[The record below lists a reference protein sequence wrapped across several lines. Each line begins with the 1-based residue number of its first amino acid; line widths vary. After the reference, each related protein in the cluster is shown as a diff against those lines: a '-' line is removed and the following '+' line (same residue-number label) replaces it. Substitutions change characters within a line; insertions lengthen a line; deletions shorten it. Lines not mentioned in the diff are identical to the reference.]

1 MHKDDKSFQLT
12 WFFKWFLN
20 NQAVTG
26 LLVTL
31 LLFLNILVFTKIS
44 SLFTPVLYFGAV
56 IMLPL
61 VMSTILYYLLEPS
74 VSWLEKKGLGRVG
87 AISLV
92 FVLVVLGLILIV
104 ANFLPM
110 AEQQITSFVRNL
122 PAYTRNVESNLLAL
136 LQDERLA
143 GLRPQLE
150 GQIDN
155 LSQNAVAYAE
165 TFSRE
170 AVNWVGNFA
179 STLAKVTVAII
190 IMPFILFYFLR
201 DGKEMKAGLI
211 RYIPTKMRA
220 SATRILSGVNAQL
233 AGYVQGQVTV
243 AIVVGIMFSIMF
255 SLIGLPYAITF
266 GVMAGVLNMI
276 PYLGSFLAMV
286 PVVILGLVGGPVML
300 IKVLLVFM
308 IEQTI
313 EGRFVTPLVLGSKLS
328 IHPITIMFILLT
340 TGSMFGVWGVF
351 LGIPIYASIKVV
363 VKEIFTWYRQVS
375 GLYEEE
381 ENLNYVE

>member
-1 MHKDDKSFQLT
+1 MNTKEKHFNLT

-20 NQAVTG
+20 NQAVTV

-31 LLFLNILVFTKIS
+31 LLFLNILIFTKIS
-44 SLFTPVLYFGAV
+44 SLFTPLIYFGAV
-56 IMLPL
+56 VMLPL
-61 VMSTILYYLLEPS
+61 VMSMILYYLLEPS

-87 AISLV
+87 AISIVFFAVFLV
-92 FVLVVLGLILIV
+92 LLLIL
-104 ANFLPM
+104 ANFVPM
-110 AEQQITSFVRNL
+110 AEHQMTSFIRNL
-122 PAYTRNVESNLLAL
+122 PTYMRSVEKRIILL

-143 GLRPQLE
+143 GFRPQLE
-150 GQIDN
+150 SLVDN
-155 LSQNAVAYAE
+155 LSQKAVDYAE
-165 TFSRE
+165 TFSRD
-170 AVNWVGNFA
+170 AVNWLGNLA
-179 STLAKVTVAII
+179 GTLAKVAVAII
-190 IMPFILFYFLR
+190 ITPFILFYFLR
-201 DGKEMKAGLI
+201 DGKEMKTSFLS
-211 RYIPTKMRA
+211 YIPTRMRA
-220 SATRILSGVNAQL
+220 SIRRILSGINAQL
-233 AGYVQGQVTV
+233 SGYVQGQVTV

-266 GVMAGVLNMI
+266 GVLAGVLNMI

-286 PVVILGLVGGPVML
+286 PVVILGLVGGPFLL

-363 VKEIFTWYRQVS
+363 VKEIFAWYRQVS
-375 GLYEEE
+375 GLYEEDVIE
-381 ENLNYVE
+381 HVE

>member
-61 VMSTILYYLLEPS
+61 VMSTILYYLLEPI
-74 VSWLEKKGLGRVG
+74 VTWIEKKGLNRVV
-87 AISLV
+87 AIGLV
-92 FVLVVLGLILIV
+92 FALV
-104 ANFLPM
+104 
-110 AEQQITSFVRNL
+110 
-122 PAYTRNVESNLLAL
+122 LLAL
-136 LQDERLA
+136 LLIIAKFVPMAQQQVTSFIRNLPTYARQVERQTVSLLQDPRFA
-143 GLRPQLE
+143 SFRPQLE
-150 GQIDN
+150 DLVDN
-155 LSQNAVAYAE
+155 LSQKAVDYAE
-165 TFSRE
+165 TFSRD
-170 AVNWVGNFA
+170 AFSWLGNLA
-179 STLAKVTVAII
+179 STIAKVAVAII
-190 IMPFILFYFLR
+190 ISPFILFYFLR
-201 DGKEMKAGLI
+201 DSQQMKAGLVS
-211 RYIPTKMRA
+211 YIPTKMRP
-220 SATRILSGVNAQL
+220 SATRILSGINEQL
-233 AGYVQGQVTV
+233 SGYVQGQVTV

-255 SLIGLPYAITF
+255 SLVGLPYAITL

-286 PVVILGLVGGPVML
+286 PVVILALVDGPLML
-300 IKVLLVFM
+300 VKVLLVFT

-328 IHPITIMFILLT
+328 IHPITIMFILLMS
-340 TGSMFGVWGVF
+340 GSMFGVWGVF

-363 VKEIFTWYRQVS
+363 VKEIFDWYRQVS
-375 GLYEEE
+375 GLYEEVVTQDE
-381 ENLNYVE
+381 Q